1 MELMKSVEKSGLLLE
16 GIIEIIRNETKK
28 KQSNGFIGILL
39 GTLGTCLLENILAG
53 KGY

>member
-28 KQSNGFIGILL
+28 NKVMGLL
-39 GTLGTCLLENILAG
+39 AYFLVL
-53 KGY
+53 